1 MRQAVRVSTSS
12 TSAAERAGERGGP
25 NDVTLFGHWICPYSV
40 RVSFALAQREIAH
53 DLVDV
58 PPTAAR
64 PKGFVVPEEFVA
76 HSPKGEIPLV
86 RIGTEYRADSLPI
99 LEWLEDSRSASPLL
113 PGDAVGRAR
122 VLERAT
128 WIDREVFPPMI
139 GVYYGTRTDAIER
152 SSAALTAALG
162 RMGQWLNDGSW
173 LAGSGPSLAEAV
185 VVPVYARLEG
195 LAALGFTGHLDH
207 RVADHLERCR
217 DLPGGSAVW
226 WTATQTDEFVHRFER
241 YRAIVAGSTSDQPDE

>member
-1 MRQAVRVSTSS
+1 MRQAVRVSMAS
-12 TSAAERAGERGGP
+12 TSTRERAGERGGP
-25 NDVTLFGHWICPYSV
+25 DDVTLFGHWICPFSV
-40 RVSFALAQREIAH
+40 RVSFALAQREIPH
-53 DLVDV
+53 HVVDV

-99 LEWLEDSRSASPLL
+99 LEWLEDRRSASPLL
-113 PGDAVGRAR
+113 PGDAAGRAF
-122 VLERAT
+122 VLERAA

-152 SSAALTAALG
+152 SSAALTDGLE
-162 RMGQWLNDGSW
+162 RMGQWLDDGSW
-173 LAGSGPSLAEAV
+173 LAGPGPTVAEAV
-185 VVPVYARLEG
+185 IVPVYARLEG
-195 LAALGFTGHLDH
+195 LVALGFTGRLDH
-207 RVADHLERCR
+207 RVAEHLERCR

-226 WTATQTDEFVHRFER
+226 WTAAQTDEFVNRFER
-241 YRAIVAGSTSDQPDE
+241 YRAIVAGSTSDQAET